1 MLTEERR
8 MAIVDKAKIEGR
20 VDVVSAAQ
28 EFSVAVETIRRDLE
42 VLQRRGLM
50 RRVHGGAIALDRFS
64 REYSVAERRSLNYEN
79 KVKIAEIASHY
90 IPHSGTI
97 FLDAGTSTECLG
109 PFLRDN
115 KDLTV
120 ITNSLT
126 LATQIGDSSTHI
138 ILLSGRIRPITLS
151 AVGELALSA
160 MENFHADI
168 AFVGTNGVS
177 TEIGFTTPDP
187 DEAAMKRKMI
197 AHSRETIMVADSSKF
212 GKSCASR
219 FARFEDVDRIV
230 TDLGVDQGIIAEMEK
245 VGVEVVLA

>member
-8 MAIVDKAKIEGR
+8 IAIVEKAKKDGR
-20 VDVVSAAQ
+20 VDVVTAAQ

-64 REYSVAERRSLNYEN
+64 REYSVAERRFLNFES
-79 KVKIAEIASHY
+79 KQKIAEIASHY
-90 IPHSGTI
+90 IPDSGSI
-97 FLDAGTSTECLG
+97 YLDAGTSTECLS
-109 PFLRDN
+109 PYLRDK

-126 LATQIGDSSTHI
+126 LASQIADSTTQV
-138 ILLSGRIRPITLS
+138 ILLSGRIRPVTLS
-151 AVGELALSA
+151 AVGELALTA

-168 AFVGTNGVS
+168 AFLGTNGVD

-187 DEAAMKRKMI
+187 DEAAVKRKMI
-197 AHSRETIMVADSSKF
+197 ANSKETIMIADSSKF

-219 FARFEDVDRIV
+219 FARITDVDRIV
-230 TDLGVDQGIIAEMEK
+230 TDLGVDNKVIAKIETE
-245 VGVEVVLA
+245 GVEVVFA